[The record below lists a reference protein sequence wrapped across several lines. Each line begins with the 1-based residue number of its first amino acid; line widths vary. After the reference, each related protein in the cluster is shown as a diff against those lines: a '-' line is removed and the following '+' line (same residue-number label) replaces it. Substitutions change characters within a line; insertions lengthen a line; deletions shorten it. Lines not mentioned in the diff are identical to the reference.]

1 MKHLLNVLTEQEK
14 NGIREQYGRVSIK
27 VNTESF
33 NKLIESK
40 LGDVKLM
47 SEQIAIEPETPQ
59 QDNTK
64 AQTFDFWKSRFD
76 EIKNK
81 LDSYFATI
89 EGPVDVKRF
98 QTMVNNTFF
107 NMVGKVDDEF
117 SYMEH
122 GDEYQQLSNEYFSY
136 FSEKL
141 RELAKRFGKN

>member
-1 MKHLLNVLTEQEK
+1 MKHLLNDLTEQEK
-14 NGIREQYGRVSIK
+14 NGIREQYGRASIK

-89 EGPVDVKRF
+89 EGPVAVKRF
-98 QTMVNNTFF
+98 QTLVNNTLF

>member
-1 MKHLLNVLTEQEK
+1 MKHLLNDLTEQEK
-14 NGIREQYGRVSIK
+14 NGIREQYGRASIK

-47 SEQIAIEPETPQ
+47 SEQIAIEPETPK

-107 NMVGKVDDEF
+107 NMVGRLMMNFHIWNTVT
-117 SYMEH
+117 
-122 GDEYQQLSNEYFSY
+122 NTNN
-136 FSEKL
+136 
-141 RELAKRFGKN
+141 LAMSTFLILVRN